1 MNSARTYMMAPDD
14 AETPFSELVAD
25 TWSQKQP
32 QLPLPHQIV
41 AEVKKQ
47 ATFAWIWKEKR
58 RGYKRSL
65 IYHTWV
71 TLSSTLLGFALGL
84 VLGVSLSLAIVY
96 SRVMDLSVM
105 PWVITSQTIPIIAI
119 APMIIVLMAPLGF
132 TGLMPKGVIS
142 MYLSY
147 FPIVIGMTKG
157 LRSSDPI
164 LEDQMKTWSATAFQT
179 FWLLR
184 LPSALP
190 FLFPAMKIGL
200 AAALVGAVVAELPS
214 GARAGLGARL
224 LVFSYLWTKR
234 PTHWFP
240 EGIDGWEAAL
250 LMPVIVVLVI
260 LSIYLA
266 VPFEHVFFD
275 GSLRDWLSQQAGIS
289 YDQRNALVVGVAMG
303 FAVIPT
309 IFSIAEDAV
318 FGVPKSLSDGSL
330 ALGATRWQTLVRVI
344 MPTASPGI
352 FSGLMIGLGRAVGE
366 TMIVLMATG
375 NTPLM
380 DWNIF
385 EGMRTL
391 AANIAVEMP
400 ESEVGSSHYRILFLA
415 ALVLFMFTF
424 VVNTG
429 AEVVR
434 QRLREKYSSL

>member
-1 MNSARTYMMAPDD
+1 MMRWLSQSFVPVVTIVVALVAIWYAVAIPMNSARTYMMAKDD
-14 AETPFSELVAD
+14 VEIAFSELVAD
-25 TWSQKQP
+25 TWSQKKP

-47 ATFAWIWKEKR
+47 ATFSWIWKEKR

-84 VLGVSLSLAIVY
+84 GLGVSLSLAIVY
-96 SRVMDLSVM
+96 SRVMDFSVM

-157 LRSSDPI
+157 LRSSEPI

-224 LVFSYLWTKR
+224 LVFSYRSETIPMWANL
-234 PTHWFP
+234 
-240 EGIDGWEAAL
+240 IAAAILAGL
-250 LMPVIVVLVI
+250 LVV
-260 LSIYLA
+260 S
-266 VPFEHVFFD
+266 F
-275 GSLRDWLSQQAGIS
+275 SLLERTLNRRLGF
-289 YDQRNALVVGVAMG
+289 RNA
-303 FAVIPT
+303 
-309 IFSIAEDAV
+309 EE
-318 FGVPKSLSDGSL
+318 
-330 ALGATRWQTLVRVI
+330 
-344 MPTASPGI
+344 AS
-352 FSGLMIGLGRAVGE
+352 S
-366 TMIVLMATG
+366 
-375 NTPLM
+375 
-380 DWNIF
+380 
-385 EGMRTL
+385 
-391 AANIAVEMP
+391 
-400 ESEVGSSHYRILFLA
+400 
-415 ALVLFMFTF
+415 
-424 VVNTG
+424 
-429 AEVVR
+429 
-434 QRLREKYSSL
+434 

>member
-1 MNSARTYMMAPDD
+1 MIRWLSHSVVPVATILVTFVVIWYAAAIPMNSARTYMMAPDD
-14 AETPFSELVAD
+14 AEIAFSELVAD
-25 TWSQKQP
+25 TWSQKKP

-47 ATFAWIWKEKR
+47 ATFSWIWKEKR

-65 IYHTWV
+65 TYHTWV

-96 SRVMDLSVM
+96 SRVMDFSVM

-157 LRSSDPI
+157 LRSSEPI

-224 LVFSYLWTKR
+224 LVFSYRSETIPMWANL
-234 PTHWFP
+234 
-240 EGIDGWEAAL
+240 IAAAILAGL
-250 LMPVIVVLVI
+250 LVV
-260 LSIYLA
+260 S
-266 VPFEHVFFD
+266 F
-275 GSLRDWLSQQAGIS
+275 SLLERALNRRLGF
-289 YDQRNALVVGVAMG
+289 RNA
-303 FAVIPT
+303 
-309 IFSIAEDAV
+309 AE
-318 FGVPKSLSDGSL
+318 
-330 ALGATRWQTLVRVI
+330 
-344 MPTASPGI
+344 AS
-352 FSGLMIGLGRAVGE
+352 S
-366 TMIVLMATG
+366 
-375 NTPLM
+375 
-380 DWNIF
+380 
-385 EGMRTL
+385 
-391 AANIAVEMP
+391 
-400 ESEVGSSHYRILFLA
+400 
-415 ALVLFMFTF
+415 
-424 VVNTG
+424 
-429 AEVVR
+429 
-434 QRLREKYSSL
+434 

>member
-1 MNSARTYMMAPDD
+1 MIAWLTRSVLPVVTIVAGLMMIWYAAAIPMNAKRTYMMAPDD
-14 AETPFSELVAD
+14 AVIPFNELVED
-25 TWSQKQP
+25 TWSQKKP

-41 AEVKKQ
+41 AEVRKQ
-47 ATFAWIWKEKR
+47 ATFSWIWKEKR

-84 VLGVSLSLAIVY
+84 VLGVTLSLAIVY

-190 FLFPAMKIGL
+190 FLFPAMKISL

-224 LVFSYLWTKR
+224 LVFSYRSETIPMWANL
-234 PTHWFP
+234 
-240 EGIDGWEAAL
+240 IAAAILAGL
-250 LMPVIVVLVI
+250 LVV
-260 LSIYLA
+260 S
-266 VPFEHVFFD
+266 F
-275 GSLRDWLSQQAGIS
+275 SLLERALNRRLGF
-289 YDQRNALVVGVAMG
+289 RNA
-303 FAVIPT
+303 
-309 IFSIAEDAV
+309 SE
-318 FGVPKSLSDGSL
+318 
-330 ALGATRWQTLVRVI
+330 
-344 MPTASPGI
+344 AS
-352 FSGLMIGLGRAVGE
+352 S
-366 TMIVLMATG
+366 
-375 NTPLM
+375 
-380 DWNIF
+380 
-385 EGMRTL
+385 
-391 AANIAVEMP
+391 
-400 ESEVGSSHYRILFLA
+400 
-415 ALVLFMFTF
+415 
-424 VVNTG
+424 
-429 AEVVR
+429 
-434 QRLREKYSSL
+434 

>member
-1 MNSARTYMMAPDD
+1 MVRGGHTHEFGPNLHDAPDD
-14 AETPFSELVAD
+14 AEIPFSELVAD
-25 TWSQKQP
+25 TWSQKKP

-224 LVFSYLWTKR
+224 LVFSYRSETIPMWANL
-234 PTHWFP
+234 
-240 EGIDGWEAAL
+240 IAAAILAGL
-250 LMPVIVVLVI
+250 LVV
-260 LSIYLA
+260 S
-266 VPFEHVFFD
+266 F
-275 GSLRDWLSQQAGIS
+275 SLLERALNRRLGF
-289 YDQRNALVVGVAMG
+289 RNA
-303 FAVIPT
+303 
-309 IFSIAEDAV
+309 AE
-318 FGVPKSLSDGSL
+318 
-330 ALGATRWQTLVRVI
+330 
-344 MPTASPGI
+344 AS
-352 FSGLMIGLGRAVGE
+352 S
-366 TMIVLMATG
+366 
-375 NTPLM
+375 
-380 DWNIF
+380 
-385 EGMRTL
+385 
-391 AANIAVEMP
+391 
-400 ESEVGSSHYRILFLA
+400 
-415 ALVLFMFTF
+415 
-424 VVNTG
+424 
-429 AEVVR
+429 
-434 QRLREKYSSL
+434 

>member
-1 MNSARTYMMAPDD
+1 MIRWLSQTAVPVVTILVALVAIWYAAALPMHSARTYMMAPDD
-14 AETPFSELVAD
+14 AELPFSELVAD
-25 TWSQKQP
+25 TWSQKKP

-96 SRVMDLSVM
+96 SRVMDFSVM

-157 LRSSDPI
+157 LRSSEPI

-224 LVFSYLWTKR
+224 LVFSYRSETIPMWANL
-234 PTHWFP
+234 
-240 EGIDGWEAAL
+240 IAAAILAGL
-250 LMPVIVVLVI
+250 LVV
-260 LSIYLA
+260 S
-266 VPFEHVFFD
+266 F
-275 GSLRDWLSQQAGIS
+275 SLLERALNRRLGF
-289 YDQRNALVVGVAMG
+289 RNA
-303 FAVIPT
+303 
-309 IFSIAEDAV
+309 AE
-318 FGVPKSLSDGSL
+318 
-330 ALGATRWQTLVRVI
+330 
-344 MPTASPGI
+344 AS
-352 FSGLMIGLGRAVGE
+352 A
-366 TMIVLMATG
+366 
-375 NTPLM
+375 
-380 DWNIF
+380 
-385 EGMRTL
+385 
-391 AANIAVEMP
+391 
-400 ESEVGSSHYRILFLA
+400 
-415 ALVLFMFTF
+415 
-424 VVNTG
+424 
-429 AEVVR
+429 
-434 QRLREKYSSL
+434 

>member
-1 MNSARTYMMAPDD
+1 MIRWLSQTIVPVATILVFLVVVWYAAAIPMNANRTYMMAADD
-14 AETPFSELVAD
+14 AEISFNELVVD
-25 TWSQKQP
+25 TWSQKKP
-32 QLPLPHQIV
+32 QLPLPHQIGL
-41 AEVKKQ
+41 EVKKQ
-47 ATFAWIWKEKR
+47 ATFSWIWAEKR

-105 PWVITSQTIPIIAI
+105 PWVITSQTIPIIAL
-119 APMIIVLMAPLGF
+119 APMIIVLMAPLGL

-224 LVFSYLWTKR
+224 LVFSYRSETIPMWANLV
-234 PTHWFP
+234 
-240 EGIDGWEAAL
+240 AAAILAGL
-250 LMPVIVVLVI
+250 LVV
-260 LSIYLA
+260 S
-266 VPFEHVFFD
+266 F
-275 GSLRDWLSQQAGIS
+275 SLLERALNRRLGF
-289 YDQRNALVVGVAMG
+289 RNA
-303 FAVIPT
+303 
-309 IFSIAEDAV
+309 AE
-318 FGVPKSLSDGSL
+318 
-330 ALGATRWQTLVRVI
+330 
-344 MPTASPGI
+344 AS
-352 FSGLMIGLGRAVGE
+352 E
-366 TMIVLMATG
+366 
-375 NTPLM
+375 
-380 DWNIF
+380 
-385 EGMRTL
+385 
-391 AANIAVEMP
+391 
-400 ESEVGSSHYRILFLA
+400 
-415 ALVLFMFTF
+415 
-424 VVNTG
+424 
-429 AEVVR
+429 
-434 QRLREKYSSL
+434 

>member
-1 MNSARTYMMAPDD
+1 MMRWLSQSFVPVVTIVVALVAIWYAVAIPMNSARTYMMAKDD
-14 AETPFSELVAD
+14 VEIAFSELVAD
-25 TWSQKQP
+25 TWSQKKP
-32 QLPLPHQIV
+32 LLPLPHQIV

-47 ATFAWIWKEKR
+47 ATFSWIWKEKR

-84 VLGVSLSLAIVY
+84 GLGVSLSLAIVY
-96 SRVMDLSVM
+96 SRVMDFSVM

-157 LRSSDPI
+157 LRSSEPI

-224 LVFSYLWTKR
+224 LVFSYRSETIPMWANL
-234 PTHWFP
+234 
-240 EGIDGWEAAL
+240 IAAAILAGL
-250 LMPVIVVLVI
+250 LVV
-260 LSIYLA
+260 S
-266 VPFEHVFFD
+266 F
-275 GSLRDWLSQQAGIS
+275 SLLERTLNRRLGF
-289 YDQRNALVVGVAMG
+289 RNAG
-303 FAVIPT
+303 
-309 IFSIAEDAV
+309 E
-318 FGVPKSLSDGSL
+318 
-330 ALGATRWQTLVRVI
+330 
-344 MPTASPGI
+344 AS
-352 FSGLMIGLGRAVGE
+352 S
-366 TMIVLMATG
+366 
-375 NTPLM
+375 
-380 DWNIF
+380 
-385 EGMRTL
+385 
-391 AANIAVEMP
+391 
-400 ESEVGSSHYRILFLA
+400 
-415 ALVLFMFTF
+415 
-424 VVNTG
+424 
-429 AEVVR
+429 
-434 QRLREKYSSL
+434 